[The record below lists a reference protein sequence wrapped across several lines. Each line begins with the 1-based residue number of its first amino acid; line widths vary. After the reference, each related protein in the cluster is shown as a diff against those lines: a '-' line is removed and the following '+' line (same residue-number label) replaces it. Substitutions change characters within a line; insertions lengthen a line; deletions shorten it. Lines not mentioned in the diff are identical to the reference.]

1 MKTMIAAVTAIAWAG
16 IAAAQALTIP
26 SPEEAKGAVIQMFN
40 DPDLAK
46 MLAAGHVVI
55 GTCKPT
61 TKPAHAGEIA
71 CTIAVVMGAGSSETQ
86 ANFYRA
92 AGKWAATPT
101 SEDLPFPDPKL
112 R

>member
-1 MKTMIAAVTAIAWAG
+1 MKTMIAAALVIAWADM
-16 IAAAQALTIP
+16 AAAQSLTIP
-26 SPEEAKGAVIQMFN
+26 SPEEAKGAVIRMFD
-40 DPDLAK
+40 DPAVAK
-46 MLAAGHVVI
+46 MLATGHVVI

-61 TKPAHAGEIA
+61 TKPAHANEVA

-86 ANFYRA
+86 ANFYRTD
-92 AGKWAATPT
+92 GKWTATPT

>member
-1 MKTMIAAVTAIAWAG
+1 MQTL
-16 IAAAQALTIP
+16 IAAAIVIAIADMSAAQSLTIP
-26 SPEEAKGAVIQMFN
+26 STEEAKGAVIRMFD
-40 DPDLAK
+40 DPDITK
-46 MLAAGHVVI
+46 MLATGHVVI

-61 TKPAHAGEIA
+61 AKPVHAGEIA

-86 ANFYRA
+86 ANFYRVD
-92 AGKWAATPT
+92 GKWTATPT

>member
-1 MKTMIAAVTAIAWAG
+1 MIAAAIVIAWADVV
-16 IAAAQALTIP
+16 AAQSLTIP
-26 SPEEAKGAVIQMFN
+26 SPEEAKGAVIRMLD

-46 MLAAGHVVI
+46 MLAAGHVAI

-86 ANFYRA
+86 ANFYSTD
-92 AGKWAATPT
+92 GKWTATPT
-101 SEDLPFPDPKL
+101 SEKLPFPDPKL
-112 R
+112 K